1 MVPVIALIGRPNV
14 GKSTL
19 FNRLTKTKDAL
30 VADEAGLTRDRQ
42 YGSGKVGPC
51 SYVLVDTGGLY
62 GTDEHPFD
70 DGIDELMARQS
81 LVAMDEADAVLFILD
96 AKAGLTALDKVLIQK
111 LRYLD
116 KPKYLVVN
124 KIDGHQQ
131 ETVISEFYECGL
143 GEPFPIAAAHNRGV
157 TSLMEW
163 VLEPFVN
170 NASALNTSVPK
181 TPVSETPYDQL
192 ESNQQGHGQQRVPEL
207 SDSLNSPLATGNP
220 RIQTGIKI
228 SIVGRPNVG
237 KSTLV
242 NRLLGEERV
251 VVFDQAGTTR
261 DSIYIP
267 YEREGKAYTLIDTA
281 GVRRRRSVSEAVEK
295 FSIIKSLQAI
305 EDSQVCICVLD
316 ARDGIVEQDLTMLSF
331 IANAGRALVIAINKW
346 DGMTLSDKEQVKTSI
361 QRRLHFIDFAD
372 IHFISA
378 KHGTNVGHLYK
389 SVNKAYQSATQRFST
404 SQLTGILQDAVL
416 SHQPPLVQGRRIKL
430 RYAHQGGTNPLVFVV
445 HGNQTKKLPEAYK
458 RYLVNIF
465 RKVLGI
471 SGTPIQF
478 EFKTSD
484 NPYAVSKASWSKSSV
499 NVKRS
504 SRTVGKHRKNTSVSA
519 SKSQHRRQQHSRTP

>member
-62 GTDEHPFD
+62 GADEHQFD
-70 DGIDELMARQS
+70 EGIDELMARQS
-81 LVAMDEADAVLFILD
+81 LAAMEEADAVLFILD
-96 AKAGLTALDKVLIQK
+96 ARAGLTALDKVLVQK
-111 LRYLD
+111 LRCLD

-131 ETVISEFYECGL
+131 EAVISEFYECGL

-157 TSLMEW
+157 TSLMDW
-163 VLEPFVN
+163 VLEPFV
-170 NASALNTSVPK
+170 SKSSSDTLQ
-181 TPVSETPYDQL
+181 PVSSLD
-192 ESNQQGHGQQRVPEL
+192 ESV
-207 SDSLNSPLATGNP
+207 NSPLATENP
-220 RIQTGIKI
+220 CTQAGIKI

-267 YEREGKAYTLIDTA
+267 YERAGKAYTLIDTA

-346 DGMTLSDKEQVKTSI
+346 DGMTLSDKEQVKTAI
-361 QRRLHFIDFAD
+361 QRRLHFVDFAD

-389 SVNKAYQSATQRFST
+389 SVNQAYQSATQRFST
-404 SQLTGILQDAVL
+404 SQLTRILQDAVL

-484 NPYAVSKASWSKSSV
+484 NPYTASKASLKKTSFNGKLPSKA
-499 NVKRS
+499 
-504 SRTVGKHRKNTSVSA
+504 VGKGRNNTLA
-519 SKSQHRRQQHSRTP
+519 SGNKSQHKRQQHPRTPQGAFK